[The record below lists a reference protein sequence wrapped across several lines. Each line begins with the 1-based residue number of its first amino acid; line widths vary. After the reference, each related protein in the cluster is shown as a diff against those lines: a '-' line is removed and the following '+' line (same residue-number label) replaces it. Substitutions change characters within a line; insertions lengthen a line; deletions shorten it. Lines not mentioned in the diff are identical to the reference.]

1 MEIIMKITKE
11 QVETNVVS
19 LEIAVEAEEFEK
31 AVQRAYLKN
40 VKSIAMPGFRKGKA
54 PRKLIE
60 RTYGEGVFYEDAADD
75 ILQNTYWKAVEDEGL
90 EPVSRPEIEVKEI
103 GSGKDFVYSAKV
115 TLKPA
120 VKMNKYKGLKVKKI
134 EYGVTDEDIEKE
146 LDTMKERVARFVD
159 VEDRTV
165 ENGDVAVIDYEGSVD
180 GVKFDGG
187 TAQNH
192 NLTLGSGQFIPGF
205 EEQIVGRGINDEFDV
220 NVTFPEEYHAPDLA
234 GKAAVFKV
242 KLNGIK
248 KKEYPEIDD
257 EFAKDVSEFDTLDE
271 LKESIKEKLVKN
283 ASDRAKRDQE
293 EVIIDEVLKK
303 LKVEIPDVMIE
314 NKIDEFLNNA
324 KYQIQSQMPGI
335 TFEQYLEY
343 TGSSVEDFRES
354 SKDAATRNVKIDL
367 AFEYIAKENNLE
379 VTEEEVEEELKKL
392 AEQYKME
399 YDKIKEL
406 VDGDSLKES
415 LMPKKVIE
423 FLVSETTVA

>member
-1 MEIIMKITKE
+1 MSV
-11 QVETNVVS
+11 QVEKLEKNMAKLTIEVS
-19 LEIAVEAEEFEK
+19 AEEFEK
-31 AVQRAYLKN
+31 GIQAAYLKE
-40 VKSIAMPGFRKGKA
+40 KGKISLPGFRKGKA

-60 RTYGEGVFYEDAADD
+60 KTYGEGIFYEDAADEV
-75 ILQNTYWKAVEDEGL
+75 LQNTYPQAIEDEKL

-103 GSGKDFVYSAKV
+103 GSGKDFVYTAKV

-134 EYGVTDEDIEKE
+134 AYGVTDEEVDKEIDI
-146 LDTMKERVARFVD
+146 MKERVARFVD
-159 VEDRTV
+159 VEDRPA
-165 ENGDVAVIDYEGSVD
+165 EMGDVAVIDYEGSVD

-205 EEQIVGRGINDEFDV
+205 EEQIAGHSVNDEFDV
-220 NVTFPEEYHAPDLA
+220 NVTFPEEYHAADLA

-257 EFAKDVSEFDTLDE
+257 EFAKDVSEYDTLEE
-271 LKESIKEKLVKN
+271 LKEKTKEKLLKN
-283 ASDRAKRDQE
+283 AEERAKRDHE

-303 LKVEIPDVMIE
+303 LKAEIPDVMVE
-314 NKIDEFLNNA
+314 NKIDEFVSNA

-343 TGSSVEDFRES
+343 TGSSVEDFREN
-354 SKDAATRNVKIDL
+354 SKENALRNVKIDL
-367 AFEYIAKENNLE
+367 AFEYIAKENNIE
-379 VTEEEVEEELKKL
+379 VSDEEVEEELKKI

-399 YDKIKEL
+399 LDKVKGM
-406 VDGDSLKES
+406 VDSEAVKES
-415 LMPKKVIE
+415 LLPRKIID
-423 FLVSETTVA
+423 FLVSETNIA

>member
-1 MEIIMKITKE
+1 MKITKE

-115 TLKPA
+115 TLKPV

-134 EYGVTDEDIEKE
+134 EYGVTDEDVEKE

-159 VEDRTV
+159 VEDRTS

-205 EEQIVGRGINDEFDV
+205 EEQIVGHGINDEFDV

-303 LKVEIPDVMIE
+303 LKAEIPDVMIE